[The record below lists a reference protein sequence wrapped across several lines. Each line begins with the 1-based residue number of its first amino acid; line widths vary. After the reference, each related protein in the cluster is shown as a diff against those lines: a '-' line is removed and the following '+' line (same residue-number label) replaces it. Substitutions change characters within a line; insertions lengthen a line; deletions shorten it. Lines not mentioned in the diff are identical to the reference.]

1 MAEHIDHVIEAK
13 NLVLGN
19 PRFLTLPLP
28 GTWDIAPGVSRPEI
42 NAIHERRSVRWVA
55 NGDFWYV
62 VYQRE
67 RGWAME
73 MNGRVR
79 PFARRKAKS
88 SSEVVS
94 IGGHP
99 ASVQWKM
106 RRRGLPWRRHDVQF
120 MTVEFECEPSERRI
134 TLEFS
139 GWCPEEGFR
148 EVLGALRQVE
158 CH

>member
-1 MAEHIDHVIEAK
+1 MTEQIDHVIEAN

-42 NAIHERRSVRWVA
+42 TAIHERRSVRWVA

-73 MNGRVR
+73 VNGRTR
-79 PFARRKAKS
+79 PFTGRKTTPS
-88 SSEVVS
+88 GETVS
-94 IGGHP
+94 VGGHP
-99 ASVQWKM
+99 ASIRWKT

-120 MTVEFECEPSERRI
+120 MTVEFECVPSERRI

-148 EVLGALRQVE
+148 EVLEGLHLLK